1 MTAQPSDRN
10 PRDPVPPAYTA
21 GDAARIMHGE
31 VVWGNPLLEFRGAS
45 FDSRHASRG
54 ELFFAIKGE
63 RTDGHLYLA
72 NAVSRGVSCL
82 LVSRW
87 DDAVRAQLTVPTVA
101 AGGTDQAITPA
112 PDQVAVIQ
120 VLDTVAAIGHLARH
134 HRARFPVPVIGV
146 TGSVGKTTAKDMA
159 AHILERRLTLLAS
172 EGNLNSDVSLPT
184 VILRLNEQH
193 QAALFEMGTRGH
205 GQLEYLAGLAAPSV
219 GVVTT
224 VAPVHVETLGSLAGI
239 ARAKAELLRALP
251 ASGVAI
257 YNADSVELGAEL
269 AAGGIVAWPVSFGF
283 GEAADV
289 RAADAVTVISRAG
302 DRIEA
307 SLSFGVVCRPGATAE
322 RLGLPAGERL
332 TVAIPYPGV
341 HNVTNVLAAALAA
354 AAVGVPFADGL
365 EALSRFRPKSAMR
378 LDISSVGGRVLVDDA
393 YNANLLSMTAALE
406 VLAGMPVT
414 GRRIAVLGDMLELGP
429 LAAETHRALGH
440 QVARLGIDILV
451 CVGPDSRVTANGA
464 ILDGMDPAVVH
475 WTADREE
482 AAAVALQL
490 AQPGDAVLVKGSRGM
505 ALEHLVKALR
515 QGWQV

>member
-1 MTAQPSDRN
+1 MTARPIDRS
-10 PRDPVPPAYTA
+10 PHDPVPPAYTA
-21 GDAARIMHGE
+21 GDAARIMRGQ
-31 VVWGNPLLEFRGAS
+31 VVWGDPAIEFRGAS
-45 FDSRHASRG
+45 FDSRHAGRG

-72 NAVSRGVSCL
+72 NAIDRGVSCL

-87 DDAVRAQLTVPTVA
+87 DDAVRASLAGVADAVGEPDPTVPPGA
-101 AGGTDQAITPA
+101 E
-112 PDQVAVIQ
+112 QVAVIL
-120 VLDTVAAIGHLARH
+120 VPDTVAAIGQLARH
-134 HRARFPVPVIGV
+134 HRSRYTLPVIGV

-159 AHILERRLTLLAS
+159 AHILERRLNLLAS

-184 VILRLNEQH
+184 VILRLDERH
-193 QAALFEMGTRGH
+193 QVALFEMGTRGH
-205 GQLEYLAGLAAPSV
+205 GQLEYLADLAAPSI

-224 VAPVHVETLGSLAGI
+224 VAPVHIETLGSLAGI
-239 ARAKAELLRALP
+239 ARAKAELLRAIP
-251 ASGVAI
+251 ATGVAI
-257 YNADSVELGAEL
+257 YNADSAELDGEL
-269 AAGGIVAWPVSFGF
+269 AAGGVVAWPVSFGF

-289 RAADAVTVISRAG
+289 RAADAVTVFSRAG
-302 DRIEA
+302 ERIEA
-307 SLSFGVVCRPGATAE
+307 SLSFAVVCRPGATAE
-322 RLGLPAGERL
+322 RLGLPAGQRL
-332 TVAIPYPGV
+332 TAAIPYPGI

-378 LDISSVGGRVLVDDA
+378 LDITSVGGRVLVDDA

-414 GRRIAVLGDMLELGP
+414 GRRIAVLADMLELGP
-429 LAAETHRALGH
+429 MAAETHRALGH
-440 QVARLGIDILV
+440 QVAKLGIDILI
-451 CVGPDSRVTANGA
+451 CVGPDTRLTANRA

-482 AAAVALQL
+482 AAALALRL

-515 QGWQV
+515 QGWQA